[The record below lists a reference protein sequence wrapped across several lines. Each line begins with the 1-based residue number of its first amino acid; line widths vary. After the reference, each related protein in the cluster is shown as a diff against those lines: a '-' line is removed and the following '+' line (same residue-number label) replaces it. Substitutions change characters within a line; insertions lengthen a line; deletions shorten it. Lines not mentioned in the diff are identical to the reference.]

1 MNKIT
6 QQKLAL
12 AGIFLITILLSARTS
27 WAKPNVNQML
37 ASHRHD
43 YPTPTAISLIEPQVS
58 VATESVE

>member
-6 QQKLAL
+6 QQRLVL

-37 ASHRHD
+37 TLHLHD
-43 YPTPTAISLIEPQVS
+43 YEFKIIR
-58 VATESVE
+58 